1 MAEEVCEHRM
11 FPDLQ
16 DNWTISVEWLALNGD
31 FRYNLGRYALGIRK
45 M

>member
-16 DNWTISVEWLALNGD
+16 DNWPSISRRLALNGD